1 MEWFKN
7 LDLAE
12 KVTTKKNYVWNN
24 LKTWKKVTVFLK
36 NKKKIFHVL
45 Q

>member
-12 KVTTKKNYVWNN
+12 KVTKKNYVWKDF
-24 LKTWKKVTVFLK
+24 KTWKEGDGF
-36 NKKKIFHVL
+36 
-45 Q
+45 